1 MARIKRLVVLSVRAF
16 HLAVVPWRAGAY
28 LLVLDAIFPKLLP
41 GPRFVVLGT
50 FCEALGELGATICL
64 HLADGKGEC
73 IHKLLQELR
82 GGKGALFLE
91 RAQAAQPRAF
101 VDRSILLVKPQ
112 PDPKHDQPV
121 MGPSSAHVSDERI
134 LGLCVLVW
142 MVVRTA

>member
-16 HLAVVPWRAGAY
+16 HLAVVPWRVGAY

-91 RAQAAQPRAF
+91 RA
-101 VDRSILLVKPQ
+101 
-112 PDPKHDQPV
+112 
-121 MGPSSAHVSDERI
+121 
-134 LGLCVLVW
+134 
-142 MVVRTA
+142 